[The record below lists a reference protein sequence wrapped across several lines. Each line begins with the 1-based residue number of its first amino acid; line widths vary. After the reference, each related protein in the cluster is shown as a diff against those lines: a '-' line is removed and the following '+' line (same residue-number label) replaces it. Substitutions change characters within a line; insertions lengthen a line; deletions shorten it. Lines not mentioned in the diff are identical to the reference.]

1 MSIFSKVWKTVT
13 NPVKKV
19 VGKVSDVLG
28 EDVMK
33 AIAIAGVAYGGYS
46 LYSAYAASS
55 AAAAGTSAAGAASG
69 TAATGAAATSGT
81 TIAAGTTTT
90 AAKLAAT
97 GLEIGGET
105 AISTTSKI
113 LGYAKTAG
121 TVVNVA
127 SSGANLLSSISA
139 SKEQEETASK
149 IKEAEASATANRTAE
164 LWTLRRQLTQN
175 VRGGKAKTTGSG
187 ATNTNSELG
196 FNLG

>member
-1 MSIFSKVWKTVT
+1 MSIFSKVWKSVT

-19 VGKVSDVLG
+19 FGKVSDVLG

-33 AIAIAGVAYGGYS
+33 AIAIAGVVYGGYS

-55 AAAAGTSAAGAASG
+55 TAAAGTSAAGAASG

-105 AISTTSKI
+105 AISTTSKL

-121 TVVNVA
+121 TVVSVA

-139 SKEQEETASK
+139 SKEQEETARK
-149 IKEAEASATANRTAE
+149 VKEAEESAKASKTAE
-164 LWTLRRQLTQN
+164 LWTLRRQLTQT
-175 VRGGKAKTTGSG
+175 VRGGKTKPTGSG
-187 ATNTNSELG
+187 STDTNSALG

>member
-1 MSIFSKVWKTVT
+1 MSIFSKVWKSVT

-33 AIAIAGVAYGGYS
+33 AIAIAGVVYGGYS
-46 LYSAYAASS
+46 LYSAY
-55 AAAAGTSAAGAASG
+55 AAGTSAAGAASG

-105 AISTTSKI
+105 AISTTSKL

-121 TVVNVA
+121 TVVSVA

-139 SKEQEETASK
+139 SKEQEETARK
-149 IKEAEASATANRTAE
+149 VKEAEESAKASKTAE
-164 LWTLRRQLTQN
+164 LWTLRRQLTQT
-175 VRGGKAKTTGSG
+175 VRGGKTKPTGSG
-187 ATNTNSELG
+187 STDTNSALG